1 MVIMGSVVLGIIVFG
16 LVGYF
21 LLMYIEGNYS
31 VSSSEI
37 IKEGEVVDSQGR
49 IVERYYYIKTTYE
62 SGRIKITKKS
72 V

>member
-1 MVIMGSVVLGIIVFG
+1 MVIMGSVVLGIFVFG

-21 LLMYIEGNYS
+21 MLMYLEGNYS
-31 VSSSEI
+31 VRSSEI
-37 IKEGEVVDSQGR
+37 IKEGEVVDSKDR
-49 IVERYYYIKTTYE
+49 IIQRYYYIKTTYD